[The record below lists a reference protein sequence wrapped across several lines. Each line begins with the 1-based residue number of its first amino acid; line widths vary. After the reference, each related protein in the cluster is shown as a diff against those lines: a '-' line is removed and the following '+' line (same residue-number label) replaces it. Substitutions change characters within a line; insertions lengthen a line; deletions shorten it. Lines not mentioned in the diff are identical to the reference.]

1 MIIFWDLWHNNGRI
15 QAACK
20 LNILSPDRVSNPGP
34 KHVCHRV
41 RTDTRCPLPS
51 PSTPLNRLASL
62 AHRSTFA
69 TSQLS
74 RNYTEMDKSDKAIKS
89 PSSSQRATSET
100 QSNRSLEKLVAK
112 DRLSCSTQRGNSAL
126 GQRHHTQKTVKHTK
140 PSVRGR
146 AHQRQ
151 CGKPF
156 LSAICV
162 EGIRFTMH
170 LSF

>member
-1 MIIFWDLWHNNGRI
+1 MVAVAGPSFPVVFP
-15 QAACK
+15 
-20 LNILSPDRVSNPGP
+20 SVSRVSFLYRYIDNVLSLGN
-34 KHVCHRV
+34 
-41 RTDTRCPLPS
+41 TDFG
-51 PSTPLNRLASL
+51 TPLTSHFPLASL
-62 AHRSTFA
+62 AHRSNFA
-69 TSQLS
+69 TAQLS